1 MEEKISNP
9 FDLLNTRLKRIEN
22 LLTNILDENQR
33 HSSQSLTSKSKT
45 IELAVALTGL
55 KKKTIYNLVYKRMIP
70 HSKRGKRLYF
80 DEEELTQWIKKGKR
94 KTLEEL
100 GLKDYK

>member
-1 MEEKISNP
+1 MEDKILNP
-9 FDLLNTRLKRIEN
+9 FDILNTRLKRIEN
-22 LLTNILDENQR
+22 LLTDFLNENQR
-33 HSSQSLTSKSKT
+33 NSIQSPTYKSKT

-80 DEEELTQWIKKGKR
+80 DEEELTQWIKTGKR

-100 GLKDYK
+100 GLNDK

>member
-1 MEEKISNP
+1 MNP
-9 FDLLNTRLKRIEN
+9 FDILNTRLKRIEN

-33 HSSQSLTSKSKT
+33 KSSQSPTYKSKT

-100 GLKDYK
+100 GLNDK

>member
-1 MEEKISNP
+1 M
-9 FDLLNTRLKRIEN
+9 
-22 LLTNILDENQR
+22 DENQR
-33 HSSQSLTSKSKT
+33 NSSQSPTHKSKT

-55 KKKTIYNLVYKRMIP
+55 TKKTIYNLVYKRMIP

-80 DEEELTQWIKKGKR
+80 DEEELTEWIKQGKR

-100 GLKDYK
+100 GLNGK